1 MKKKIK
7 EVKQEVVK
15 SQGYY
20 DYEKIFMQLQ
30 TALNKCES
38 QSELDSFEKLA
49 EGFKKQ
55 DAPETLVDYLN
66 ISIKNK
72 MITIA
77 KRENI
82 DLGKLR
88 AISNQYK

>member
-7 EVKQEVVK
+7 EVVP
-15 SQGYY
+15 SQDYY
-20 DYEKIFMQLQ
+20 DYEKIFMKLQ

-38 QSELDSFEKLA
+38 KSELDSFEKLA
-49 EGFKKQ
+49 DEFKKQ
-55 DAPETLVDYLN
+55 DAPATLVDYLN
-66 ISIKNK
+66 TSIKNK

-88 AISNQYK
+88 GFSNKYQ

>member
-1 MKKKIK
+1 MKKKVK
-7 EVKQEVVK
+7 EVPISQE
-15 SQGYY
+15 YY

-38 QSELDSFEKLA
+38 KSELDSFEKLA

-66 ISIKNK
+66 LSIKNK

-88 AISNQYK
+88 AISNNH